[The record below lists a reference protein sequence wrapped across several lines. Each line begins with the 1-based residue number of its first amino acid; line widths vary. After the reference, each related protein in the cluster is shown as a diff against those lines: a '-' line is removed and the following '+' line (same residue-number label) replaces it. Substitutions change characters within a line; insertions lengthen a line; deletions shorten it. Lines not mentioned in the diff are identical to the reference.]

1 MSRKGHHVHTAS
13 PPAPEISH
21 NLPANQELLCPLM
34 QSKSPAAHGTLL
46 RAHATTG
53 LSYQINV
60 ILAANAYACNHLPT
74 GLYVHAAPTQGQQGG
89 ASQNTQNKGRS
100 PALPVQQRQIS
111 LRGQLRQRRQP
122 R

>member
-1 MSRKGHHVHTAS
+1 MQAALCPYCK

-21 NLPANQELLCPLM
+21 NLPANQELLFPLM

-74 GLYVHAAPTQGQQGG
+74 GLDAYAATAQRQQG
-89 ASQNTQNKGRS
+89 STNQNTQQQGRC
-100 PALPVQQRQIS
+100 PAPPARQLQIS

>member
-1 MSRKGHHVHTAS
+1 MSILQAHLRLKFHTIGQQIKIFS
-13 PPAPEISH
+13 VPWCK
-21 NLPANQELLCPLM
+21 Q
-34 QSKSPAAHGTLL
+34 KSPAAHGTLL